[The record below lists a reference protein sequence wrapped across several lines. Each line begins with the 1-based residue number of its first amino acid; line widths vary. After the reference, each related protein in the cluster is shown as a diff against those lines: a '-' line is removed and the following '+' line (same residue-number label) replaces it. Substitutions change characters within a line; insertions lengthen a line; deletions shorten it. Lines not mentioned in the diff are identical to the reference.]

1 MKTKFKL
8 KLYNKEIFIPKYE
21 KEKIYFPLFK
31 NKNLRNNQ
39 NYVLWKRIL
48 KKINFYWNNT
58 FVWWSMIRIITKKWL
73 NSYLNDHL
81 KKFLSAIFIIS
92 ILLFLSIIEWIN
104 FMTIILSMILS
115 MISIWF
121 LLTFIFDINK
131 KNKKF
136 LIIRDKNKYIIF
148 KNEK

>member
-8 KLYNKEIFIPKYE
+8 KLSNKEIFIPKYK

-81 KKFLSAIFIIS
+81 KKFL
-92 ILLFLSIIEWIN
+92 
-104 FMTIILSMILS
+104 
-115 MISIWF
+115 
-121 LLTFIFDINK
+121 
-131 KNKKF
+131 
-136 LIIRDKNKYIIF
+136 IIRDKNKYIIF